1 MRGREDTQYMCHD
14 IVEFCCMARRIG
26 GKERALCGKP
36 IEAIKA
42 LAQRKRE
49 NGDTARVR
57 FRVRKREEDGII
69 LLECPA
75 ANRCDEHGER
85 IKVIRVNCTVAGVP
99 RFGGRG

>member
-1 MRGREDTQYMCHD
+1 MRGREDTQYMCYD
-14 IVEFCCMARRIG
+14 IVEFCCMARRTG

-36 IEAIKA
+36 IEAIQA
-42 LAQRKRE
+42 LAK
-49 NGDTARVR
+49 GSVR
-57 FRVRKREEDGII
+57 METLPEYALEEDGII